1 MQASFIGFIEDK
13 IKLKTEEII
22 NIECTAVIRF
32 VDNGYE
38 FEMQGI
44 DDMEI
49 LNSKTREQ
57 LTDLVKFNYPQT
69 YSRICKNLLESI

>member
-1 MQASFIGFIEDK
+1 MQASFIGFVEDK
-13 IKLKTEEII
+13 IRLNTKEI
-22 NIECTAVIRF
+22 NLECTAVVRF
-32 VDNGYE
+32 VDNGYD

-44 DDMEI
+44 DEMEI

-57 LTDLVKFNYPQT
+57 LTDLVKFHYPET